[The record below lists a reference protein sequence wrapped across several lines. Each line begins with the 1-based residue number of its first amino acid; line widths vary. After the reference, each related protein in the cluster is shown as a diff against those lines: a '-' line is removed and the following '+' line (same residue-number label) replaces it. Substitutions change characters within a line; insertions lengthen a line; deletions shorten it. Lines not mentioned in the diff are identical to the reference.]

1 MILDYLGLFLDD
13 LILYISKMP
22 SSFTLKQARALVE
35 VRYRRYCALILL
47 IAVTGISLTTLRHRN
62 YSRRK
67 SCDNSVTRL
76 LRNDNAEDECLAK
89 LCSKQ
94 PFSWVRWGD
103 GETIHAGLLTNPR
116 LQNSFRIAA
125 HHPDIY
131 LNVGGW
137 FFCGNKSKELQ
148 VLWKSFSNGGRF
160 YDYFYLNA
168 GDPMSAKKV
177 GWRDQI
183 EKCSRKTLA
192 VIPSHLRSLPVF
204 RNSIIV
210 PSPTYETLD
219 ATIREIRKHLRG
231 ESMVV
236 LLAGGKIAK
245 ILAVE
250 LTLSDPNHTYI
261 DIGSSMDGYAGRH
274 SRDYNDPKN
283 YCAKISS
290 PKERERWFP
299 PGACN

>member
-1 MILDYLGLFLDD
+1 MFTYLVNKIKNNHG
-13 LILYISKMP
+13 
-22 SSFTLKQARALVE
+22 SF
-35 VRYRRYCALILL
+35 
-47 IAVTGISLTTLRHRN
+47 
-62 YSRRK
+62 RRK
-67 SCDNSVTRL
+67 KAYVVTLVIMASTVCVYRFMSSKFRHKKLCNNYVTRM
-76 LRNDNAEDECLAK
+76 LREDNAEDECLAK
-89 LCSKQ
+89 LCRKE
-94 PFSWVRWGD
+94 PFTWCRWGD

-137 FFCGNKSKELQ
+137 FFCGNKSKELE
-148 VLWKSFSNGGRF
+148 VLWKSFNNGGRF

-168 GDPMSAKKV
+168 GDPMSDKKL

-183 EKCSRKTLA
+183 EKCSLQTIA
-192 VIPSHLRSLPVF
+192 VIPQHLKTLPVF
-204 RNSIIV
+204 KNSVIFD
-210 PSPTYETLD
+210 SPTYSTLD
-219 ATIREIRKHLRG
+219 ATILSIREQLKGAHK
-231 ESMVV
+231 VV

-250 LTLSDPNHTYI
+250 LTLSDPGHTYI
-261 DIGSSMDGYAGRH
+261 DIGSSMDGYAMRH

-290 PKERERWFP
+290 LYERERWFS
-299 PGACN
+299 PGACT